1 MNSAIFLAIGLLIG
15 LAIGA
20 TGALAISRANS
31 RGATKALQDQIAAM
45 QSNQSDSTRLTTELD
60 AMKKSVETLA
70 SQAIDADRRRSTAES
85 DLKSQIKN
93 MGDANKLLLD
103 ETTKIAGALSNTQV
117 RGKFGE
123 AQLEL
128 LLEMAGLREGIEF
141 ERQKAVVEVTLQV
154 FQM

>member
-20 TGALAISRANS
+20 TGAFAISRANS
-31 RGATKALQDQIAAM
+31 RGATKALQDQIATM

-103 ETTKIAGALSNTQV
+103 ETTKIAGALSNTQT

-128 LLEMAGLREGIEF
+128 LLEMAGLREELNSNV
-141 ERQKAVVEVTLQV
+141 RKR
-154 FQM
+154 